1 MISIKKIAKELIE
14 KTKNVSKKE
23 QEKII
28 RSTIYSLG
36 SRGLS
41 KYFNKLVNEVE
52 KLSAKSYQLKAT
64 IETAH
69 QLDKK
74 MLDVIEKELKT
85 VYGDIQFNVVENKEL
100 LGGVRIKIGD
110 TLLDA
115 SLKNRLKKLHMQVTC
130 NS

>member
-1 MISIKKIAKELIE
+1 MISVKKIAEELVE

-28 RSTIYSLG
+28 RSTIFSLG

-41 KYFNKLVNEVE
+41 KYFSKLVNEIE

-64 IETAH
+64 LETAH

-74 MLDVIEKELKT
+74 SLDMIEKELKA
-85 VYGDIQFNVVENKEL
+85 VYGEIQYSVVENKEL
-100 LGGVRIKIGD
+100 IGGVRIKIGD
-110 TLLDA
+110 TVIDA
-115 SLKNRLKKLHMQVTC
+115 SLKNRLKKLQMQVTC